1 MPDQSPALAPE
12 SNAKASTDAAA
23 HCVLQLARILLQN
36 GADTGRVQGAVTR
49 FATALGYEIRLVIS
63 YEAVILTLVSG
74 ERFITKIGSR
84 IPAMNVGMSKAAG
97 AMHVL
102 DSIEAGRIDLAEAA
116 AALETLEHG
125 PALYDRYLVALALGM
140 TAAALSR
147 LFGGDWAAFLAC
159 WVAATIG
166 TVARQDFGKRGFN
179 PVVVSFL
186 AAIISGLL
194 GGLGA
199 RLLGSG
205 TPALCLVAP
214 GMVIVPGVPLI
225 NGVQDMLRNHANVG
239 MARLG
244 FAFFVI
250 AAIGLGLELGS
261 LLSGVALPL
270 NIPSGSVPIP
280 EDAVFAALAAFG
292 FVLLFSVPLQ
302 LAWACA
308 ICGMASHTVRLA
320 VMHYTGANIVVGT
333 LVGALLAGGLAQV
346 FARRLDAPAATFAFP
361 GVVAMVPGIY
371 GFRTIAGAMQIV
383 AAGANPPAG
392 VIDAT
397 VALAVTVLMIT
408 GAITIGIAVPL
419 ALANPKVTAP
429 LDGLPPP
436 SPSPVS
442 ELPESGP

>member
-1 MPDQSPALAPE
+1 
-12 SNAKASTDAAA
+12 
-23 HCVLQLARILLQN
+23 
-36 GADTGRVQGAVTR
+36 
-49 FATALGYEIRLVIS
+49 
-63 YEAVILTLVSG
+63 
-74 ERFITKIGSR
+74 
-84 IPAMNVGMSKAAG
+84 
-97 AMHVL
+97 
-102 DSIEAGRIDLAEAA
+102 
-116 AALETLEHG
+116 
-125 PALYDRYLVALALGM
+125 
-140 TAAALSR
+140 
-147 LFGGDWAAFLAC
+147 
-159 WVAATIG
+159 
-166 TVARQDFGKRGFN
+166 
-179 PVVVSFL
+179 
-186 AAIISGLL
+186 
-194 GGLGA
+194 
-199 RLLGSG
+199 
-205 TPALCLVAP
+205 
-214 GMVIVPGVPLI
+214 
-225 NGVQDMLRNHANVG
+225 
-239 MARLG
+239 
-244 FAFFVI
+244 VI